1 MRIILIDPPHSY
13 LVQQRTQPPI
23 GLLYLAASLRRG
35 IHGIDHEPILY
46 RLWDLSPAELDGI
59 PEGDFYGV
67 SATSLDYPAAVEI
80 AIYLKKRHNRP
91 VILGGFHATV
101 CGDSEGVFDAICRGE
116 GETVIFKIADDISS
130 RKLKKIYSADRIDD
144 LDSLPWPARDLL
156 DYQGGNIFA
165 FNQNFFLHGSTV
177 IVGSRGC
184 PFRCAF
190 CGSVSLWKRQ
200 YRSRSPE
207 NISNEIDHVIKT
219 LGIRQFRFSDEV
231 FTLKKEYTDSLCRL
245 LKPLNIAWKCSTRV
259 HLLDK
264 ELLKAM
270 RESGC
275 HEIAVGVESGDPS
288 VLQALKKDQTP
299 EQVHQCCQR
308 IAEAGI
314 NVRILMMINTPGET
328 ERTVDLNISL
338 LERTPHVMASLAVF
352 KPLPGCEIWDNP
364 GSFKI
369 DILSRD
375 LSQYNLQIC
384 RADASFNILN
394 EPPVVHI
401 HGLYFEQ
408 MYKNRR
414 RMFNY
419 LENKNSLNR
428 G

>member
-1 MRIILIDPPHSY
+1 M
-13 LVQQRTQPPI
+13 
-23 GLLYLAASLRRG
+23 
-35 IHGIDHEPILY
+35 
-46 RLWDLSPAELDGI
+46 
-59 PEGDFYGV
+59 
-67 SATSLDYPAAVEI
+67 
-80 AIYLKKRHNRP
+80 
-91 VILGGFHATV
+91 GGFHATV

-116 GETVIFKIADDISS
+116 GERIILEIADDISCGN
-130 RKLKKIYSADRIDD
+130 LKKVYEADRIDD
-144 LDSLPWPARDLL
+144 LDSLAWPARDLL

-165 FNQNFFLHGSTV
+165 FNQNVFANGSTV

-207 NISNEIDHVIKT
+207 NISNEIEHVVKT
-219 LGIRQFRFSDEV
+219 FRIRQFRFSDEV
-231 FTLKKEYTDSLCRL
+231 FTIRKEYTYSLCRF

-259 HLLDK
+259 QLLDK
-264 ELLKAM
+264 ELLNAM

-275 HEIAVGVESGDPS
+275 HEIAVGAESGDPS

-299 EQVHQCCQR
+299 EEIHQCCQR
-308 IAEAGI
+308 ISEAGI
-314 NVRILMMINTPGET
+314 NVRLLMMINTPGET
-328 ERTVDLNISL
+328 ERTVDLNIRM

-364 GSFKI
+364 GNFKI

-375 LSQYNLQIC
+375 LSQYNLQVC
-384 RADASFNILN
+384 RSDASFHIQN
-394 EPPVVHI
+394 EPPVVYI
-401 HGLYFEQ
+401 HGLDFEQ

-414 RMFNY
+414 RMYNY
-419 LENKNSLNR
+419 LENKKSLNR